1 MKKDSQLGPYKI
13 IEEIG
18 RGGMAAVYRAYQPNM
33 ERDVAVKVIMKS
45 LVGDNDSIHR
55 FQREARLIARLEHP
69 HILPVYDFDG
79 RHDPPYIVM
88 RYLHSGTLKHILS
101 QGLLPLPEVSH
112 LIQQVGSALDY
123 AHRQGIIH
131 RDIKPSNIM
140 IDQEGHAFV
149 TDFGL
154 ARMVSTGNE
163 ISQEITAAGSI
174 IGTPIY
180 MAPEQIAG
188 EQVVDHRADI
198 YSLGVILY
206 QVLTGQLPYS
216 AEKSFGLLAKH
227 LHEPI
232 PSAAIHNK
240 ELPPETDDL
249 IKQVLAKNPE
259 ERFQT
264 AADLAQAVA
273 SVFGVAP
280 RGRTYYLRQAAGE
293 SITMRQVNSAETL
306 TDSAE
311 SKTPSQQNKSITAL
325 YANAAEY
332 AEIVDAAQG
341 SEAARRA
348 MNALWSAAEEKT
360 QTHGGLIIS
369 RTDETILCIW
379 GAEAT
384 REDDAERAI
393 RAALDLQEALYHLGA
408 IVLADDDEPMPLK
421 IGINTG
427 LALLTPSDE
436 SGSYSA
442 SGATISL
449 ANRLMQQAY
458 GSILITHNTYSQV
471 RGVFDVEPDMPLQLR
486 RNREAIPVYSVTA
499 AKPRAFR
506 LNTRG
511 VEGIETRMIGREA
524 ELKTLENAF
533 LDAIEE
539 EETQVVTIVSEAGL
553 GKTRLLYEFSNWAEL
568 RPEKFW
574 VFRGR
579 ATSEMTNRPYA
590 LLRDLLSYR
599 FGILDNDVPKV
610 VRQKLEQGVAQQIG
624 ANNEMAHL
632 LGYLAGFDMSE
643 SAYVRGL
650 LGDPVQLANRAKQL
664 FKRWIIALADDSPL
678 TIELED
684 IHLADS
690 ASLDLLN
697 DLVSE
702 QPELPI
708 LLICLA
714 RPSLY
719 EQRPTWG
726 SGQYFHS
733 RLDLRPLDRRDSRAL
748 VREVLQKVDFVPKAL
763 RDLLVERSEG
773 NPYYVEELIKMLI
786 DDRVILKE
794 SADLWRVEED
804 RLGYLNVP
812 ATLVGLLQTRLDSL
826 LYPEKLALQR
836 AAVLGRVF
844 YDDAIDAIG
853 QEDDYQIDD
862 LPAILNHLSEREF
875 IFLRET
881 TTFAG
886 TKEYIFSG
894 DMLREVLLS
903 TLLRRQRESYN
914 QAAAEW
920 LIQNSG
926 DRVDEYNGLIASY
939 YEKAGDEEQ
948 AAYYLQRAGES
959 ALVISAY
966 GQARELFE
974 RSIELLPSSA
984 DSRCVLLLRL
994 GETFYYM
1001 GNYPKSRETFLTARL
1016 LTGGDDM
1023 RTADALYWLSQ
1034 VYVISGDYVQAQEF
1048 LEKSMSLSMS
1058 GQASDTLARVLY
1070 GLGDLHWRQGDP
1082 KGACEILLKCLD
1094 MARQVEDMTLELN
1107 ALNRLGTVYYDLND
1121 HPNTQ
1126 RYMEATLTRA
1136 QEIGNREREASALNN
1151 LGEFTKPR
1159 DLAKA
1164 LAYYRRSL
1172 VISRELERQYGIS
1185 LLLANIAEG
1194 HVRLG
1199 ELDKARPIL
1208 HEGLTLAQKVGA
1220 APLMLILIQSA
1231 GLLFYQDGDQEKG
1244 LALIGLSI
1252 HHPATLADLQR
1263 TANELLGFLEL
1274 DKDEGA
1280 VTADLEQGSVLNL
1293 EEEVSNL
1300 IAIL

>member
-1 MKKDSQLGPYKI
+1 
-13 IEEIG
+13 
-18 RGGMAAVYRAYQPNM
+18 
-33 ERDVAVKVIMKS
+33 
-45 LVGDNDSIHR
+45 
-55 FQREARLIARLEHP
+55 
-69 HILPVYDFDG
+69 
-79 RHDPPYIVM
+79 M
-88 RYLHSGTLKHILS
+88 RYLQSGTLKHILA
-101 QGLLPLPEVSH
+101 QGSLPPAEVSH
-112 LIQQVGSALDY
+112 LIQQVASALDY

-140 IDQEGHAFV
+140 IDQEGNAFV

-154 ARMVSTGNE
+154 ARMVSSDTS

-180 MAPEQIAG
+180 MAPEQISG
-188 EQVVDHRADI
+188 EIAVDHRADL

-206 QVLTGQLPYS
+206 QILTRQLPYT

-232 PSAAIHNK
+232 PSAIIHN
-240 ELPPETDDL
+240 ESLPPETDEL
-249 IKQVLAKNPE
+249 IKKVLAKEPN
-259 ERFQT
+259 ERFQS

-273 SVFGVAP
+273 VVLGAAP
-280 RGRTYYLRQAAGE
+280 GNRTFYLRQAAGE
-293 SITMRQVNSAETL
+293 SATLRHSNQAEPI

-311 SKTPSQQNKSITAL
+311 SKTPSQQNKTVTAL

-332 AEIVDAAQG
+332 AEIVDEAQG
-341 SEAARRA
+341 PEAARRA
-348 MNALWSAAEEKT
+348 INALWLAAEEKT
-360 QTHGGLIIS
+360 RIHGGLIIS
-369 RTDETILCIW
+369 RTDETILSIW
-379 GAEAT
+379 GADNT

-393 RAALDLQEALYHLGA
+393 RAALDLQEALYNLGA
-408 IVLADDDEPMPLK
+408 IVLADDDEPLPLK

-458 GSILITHNTYSQV
+458 GTILITHNTYSQV
-471 RGVFDVEPDMPLQLR
+471 RGVFDVEPDMPLRLR
-486 RNREAIPVYSVTA
+486 RSREAVQVYQVTA

-553 GKTRLLYEFSNWAEL
+553 GKSRLLYEFINWAEL
-568 RPEKFW
+568 RPETYW

-599 FGILDNDVPKV
+599 FGILDNDLPKV

-624 ANNEMAHL
+624 ANDEMAHL

-643 SAYVRGL
+643 SVFVRGL
-650 LGDPVQLANRAKQL
+650 LGDPIQLAARAKQL
-664 FKRWIIALADDSPL
+664 FKRWIIALADDSPM

-719 EQRPTWG
+719 KQRPTWG
-726 SGQYFHS
+726 GGQRFHT
-733 RLDLRPLDRRDSRAL
+733 RLDLRPLDRRNSRAL
-748 VREVLQKVDFVPKAL
+748 VREVLQKVETVPKAL

-773 NPYYVEELIKMLI
+773 NPYYVEELVKMLI

-794 SADLWRVEED
+794 SADQWRVEED

-844 YDDAIDAIG
+844 YDGAVLAMG
-853 QEDDYQIDD
+853 EEDEIQIED
-862 LPAILNHLSEREF
+862 LPNILNHLAEREF

-903 TLLRRQRESYN
+903 TLLRRQQESYN
-914 QAAAEW
+914 RAAAEW
-920 LIQNSG
+920 LIRSSG
-926 DRVDEYNGLIASY
+926 DRVDEYNGLIAGY
-939 YEKAGDEEQ
+939 YEKAGDEEE

-966 GQARELFE
+966 GQAKEFFE
-974 RSIELLPSSA
+974 RSLDLLPGSA

-1001 GNYPKSRETFLTARL
+1001 GDYPKSRETFLTARL

-1023 RTADALYWLSQ
+1023 RTANALYWLSQ
-1034 VYVISGDYVQAQEF
+1034 VYVIGGDYVQAQEF
-1048 LEKSMSLSMS
+1048 LEKSMSLSTS
-1058 GQASDTLARVLY
+1058 GQDLGTLARVLY
-1070 GLGDLHWRQGDP
+1070 GLGDLQWRQGDP
-1082 KGACEILLKCLD
+1082 AIACKTLLRCLD

-1121 HPNTQ
+1121 HRNTQ
-1126 RYMEATLTRA
+1126 KYMEATLTRA

-1151 LGEFTKPR
+1151 LGEFTKPT

-1164 LAYYRRSL
+1164 LKYYRRSL

-1199 ELDKARPIL
+1199 EMNEARPLL
-1208 HEGLTLAQKVGA
+1208 HEGLSMAQKVGA
-1220 APLMLILIQSA
+1220 APLMLILIQAA
-1231 GLLFYQDGDQEKG
+1231 GLLFFQEGDQERG

-1252 HHPATLADLQR
+1252 YHPATLADLQR
-1263 TANELLGFLEL
+1263 TANELLKFLKL
-1274 DKDEGA
+1274 DRHDKEI
-1280 VTADLEQGSVLNL
+1280 TADLAQGKTMVL
-1293 EEEVSNL
+1293 EEEVSRL
-1300 IAIL
+1300 LESL